1 MIGLIDG
8 NNFFVSC
15 ERVFNRRL
23 VGRPVA
29 VLSNND
35 GCCVSRSNEF
45 KALGI
50 AMGTP
55 YYQLKNREKSGELDF
70 CSSNYELYGDMSRR
84 IISILREEAL
94 DVEQY
99 SIDEAFIVPPKLAER
114 GKREEERG
122 KREAGRGESDWFDGD
137 SSTSASTS
145 LFPFP
150 SSLSS
155 PYLAYGRRLRSKI
168 LRWVGIPCGVGFAPT
183 KTLAKIANHIGKKCP
198 DGVFVLPDDP
208 TDILASLPADEVWG
222 VGRRLSVK
230 LRAERIFSAK
240 DLRDASD
247 DVIRSV
253 GGVVLLRTATEL
265 RGKPCNEDRDYD
277 ADPDSVSCSRSFGEP
292 VTTLDGI
299 SESLASFTAQAATK
313 LRRHSMLAAGCN
325 IYAQKFRSGGGISP
339 ERSEPRQRSLE
350 GCDCIVRT
358 VMFPEP
364 TDATN
369 AMLDAIRPEVPALF
383 LPGTRYRKTGVV
395 FFGLEKVGTARQ
407 MDLFTPPKLSEASR
421 LYKAIDSINARYG
434 KGKVFSAS
442 EGIGEKSWKMKRSKL
457 SKRASTRWDEL
468 IVVR

>member
-1 MIGLIDG
+1 MIGLVDV
-8 NNFFVSC
+8 NNCFVSC
-15 ERVFNRRL
+15 ERVFNRSL

-55 YYQLKNREKSGELDF
+55 YYQLKRRERSGELVF

-84 IISILREEAL
+84 LISILRDEAL

-99 SIDEAFIVPPKLAER
+99 SIDEAFIVPPNSPDLGYAEY
-114 GKREEERG
+114 GKR
-122 KREAGRGESDWFDGD
+122 
-137 SSTSASTS
+137 
-145 LFPFP
+145 
-150 SSLSS
+150 
-155 PYLAYGRRLRSKI
+155 LRAKI
-168 LRWVGIPCGVGFAPT
+168 LRWIGLPCGIGFAPT
-183 KTLAKIANHIGKKCP
+183 KTLAKIADHIAKKRP
-198 DGVFVLPDDP
+198 EGVFVLPDDP
-208 TDILASLPADEVWG
+208 TEVLAALPASEVWG
-222 VGRRLSVK
+222 VGRRLAVK
-230 LRAERIFSAK
+230 LRAERIFTAK
-240 DLRDASD
+240 DLRDAPD

-265 RGKPCNEDRDYD
+265 RGTPCNEERDYD

-313 LRRHSMLAAGCN
+313 LRRHDMLAAGCN
-325 IYAQKFRSGGGISP
+325 IYAQIFRSGGG
-339 ERSEPRQRSLE
+339 
-350 GCDCIVRT
+350 GDCIVRT

-407 MDLFTPPKLSEASR
+407 MDLFSPPKVSKASP
-421 LYKAIDSINARYG
+421 LYKAIDAINIRYG
-434 KGKVFSAS
+434 KGKVFSAA
-442 EGIGEKSWKMKRSKL
+442 EGMGEKSWRMKRAKL
-457 SKRASTRWDEL
+457 SSRASTRWDEL
-468 IVVR
+468 LTVR

>member
-1 MIGLIDG
+1 MIGLVDV
-8 NNFFVSC
+8 NNCFVSC
-15 ERVFNRRL
+15 ERVFNRSL

-55 YYQLKNREKSGELDF
+55 YFQLKNREKSGELVF

-84 IISILREEAL
+84 LISILRDEAL

-99 SIDEAFIVPPKLAER
+99 SIDEAFICPPNNPDLGYAEY
-114 GKREEERG
+114 GKR
-122 KREAGRGESDWFDGD
+122 
-137 SSTSASTS
+137 
-145 LFPFP
+145 
-150 SSLSS
+150 
-155 PYLAYGRRLRSKI
+155 LRAKI
-168 LRWVGIPCGVGFAPT
+168 LRWIGLPCGIGFAPT
-183 KTLAKIANHIGKKCP
+183 KTLAKIADHIAKKRP
-198 DGVFVLPDDP
+198 EGVFVLPDDP
-208 TDILASLPADEVWG
+208 TEILAALPAREVWG
-222 VGRRLSVK
+222 VGRRLAVK
-230 LRAERIFSAK
+230 LRAERIFTAK
-240 DLRDASD
+240 DLRDAPD

-265 RGKPCNEDRDYD
+265 RGTPCNDERDYE

-313 LRRHSMLAAGCN
+313 LRKHSMLAAGCN
-325 IYAQKFRSGGGISP
+325 IYAQIFRSGGG
-339 ERSEPRQRSLE
+339 
-350 GCDCIVRT
+350 GDCIVRT

-407 MDLFTPPKLSEASR
+407 MDLFSPPKVSKASP
-421 LYKAIDSINARYG
+421 LYKAIDAINVRYG

-442 EGIGEKSWKMKRSKL
+442 EGMGEMSWRMKRAKL
-457 SKRASTRWDEL
+457 SSRASTRWDEL
-468 IVVR
+468 LTVR